1 MSVATARIFRLP
13 DLGEGLTEAGLVQW
27 LVAVGDTVSVDQ
39 PIAEVETAKSVVEL
53 PTPFAGVVT
62 ALHGT
67 EGETIAVGAPVLEV
81 ADAAGAVPSGP
92 APSGPA
98 PSGPATSGPA
108 ASGPATSGP
117 APSGPASGPE
127 RAERDEGRSDSA
139 LLEAHRQE
147 EQAGSGNVLIGYGTP
162 ERAASGRRRRPSV
175 RPAPTPTPTP
185 TPDPNAIH
193 AGVALRHADETR
205 RAPKMGTAPKD
216 AGQSA
221 APASTDAADE
231 TATRRPAASPNRTS
245 ELSAPG
251 PRVAPV
257 HAAGALPAPK
267 PGTRSTPVA
276 VRNPI
281 VRRLARD
288 LGLDVSAIAATG
300 VDGAVTRADVL
311 RAAVDKAVDHA
322 AAAHAATAGAASTGA
337 ASDPSGLAIRSQEP
351 LSPLRRAASAT
362 LSRSRAEIPE
372 ATVWLDVD
380 ATELWNA
387 RRDMAPEG
395 GRAPSMTALVARF
408 TLLALED
415 FPILASRLSPDAT
428 ELTVFDGVSLGIAAD
443 TPRGLV
449 VPVIPRAHAMDLDA
463 LDAAVRDA
471 ADAARAGTLEPSRM
485 RGSTFTLNNYGSL
498 GVDGSAAI
506 INPPN
511 VAIFGVG
518 RMIERPWVVDGQIVP
533 RRIAQLSLVFDH
545 RVCDG
550 GYASGFLRRVTEL
563 IEHPLRAF
571 GRL

>member
-1 MSVATARIFRLP
+1 MSVATARVFRLP

-27 LVAVGDTVSVDQ
+27 LVAVGDTVTVDQ

-62 ALHGT
+62 ALHGA
-67 EGETIAVGAPVLEV
+67 EGDTIAVGAPVLEV
-81 ADAAGAVPSGP
+81 EDPRSPRERSETKRATAPEASHDVSSAHPEGASPNDQEGDA
-92 APSGPA
+92 
-98 PSGPATSGPA
+98 T
-108 ASGPATSGP
+108 
-117 APSGPASGPE
+117 
-127 RAERDEGRSDSA
+127 
-139 LLEAHRQE
+139 LLEAHRRE

-162 ERAASGRRRRPSV
+162 ERAGMGRRRRPSA
-175 RPAPTPTPTP
+175 RRSAKPSEITDQTDA
-185 TPDPNAIH
+185 A
-193 AGVALRHADETR
+193 R
-205 RAPKMGTAPKD
+205 RAA
-216 AGQSA
+216 AGHA
-221 APASTDAADE
+221 APAPARPSDP
-231 TATRRPAASPNRTS
+231 TR
-245 ELSAPG
+245 
-251 PRVAPV
+251 
-257 HAAGALPAPK
+257 
-267 PGTRSTPVA
+267 PVA

-288 LGLDVSAIAATG
+288 LGLDVHTITPTG

-322 AAAHAATAGAASTGA
+322 AAAHAASTGA
-337 ASDPSGLAIRSQEP
+337 AFSSAAPSAPGSAASASGDPSGLAIRSQEP

-372 ATVWLDVD
+372 ATVWVDVD

-387 RRDMAPEG
+387 RKAMAPEG
-395 GRAPSMTALVARF
+395 GRAPSMTALLARF

-443 TPRGLV
+443 TPRGLI
-449 VPVIPRAHAMDLDA
+449 VPVIPHAHAMDLDS

-471 ADAARAGTLEPSRM
+471 ADAARAGILEPSRM

-511 VAIFGVG
+511 VAIFGIG

-571 GRL
+571 GKL